1 VEDSGRQLHW
11 VHVKGHSE
19 DGGNDRADELVQ
31 WGKGKA
37 PFCRLRDGGGEG
49 ETRYRGA
56 TAEENETRYRNDS
69 EPEPEP
75 VQSATCAIG
84 RRGYS
89 AADATID
96 FFNQLDRELLAEI
109 EIEGGA
115 RKSVGSGDPLEGQ

>member
-1 VEDSGRQLHW
+1 MEAQKEKGGRIIW
-11 VHVKGHSE
+11 A
-19 DGGNDRADELVQ
+19 RFA
-31 WGKGKA
+31 
-37 PFCRLRDGGGEG
+37 
-49 ETRYRGA
+49 
-56 TAEENETRYRNDS
+56 RNDS

-89 AADATID
+89 AADAAID

-115 RKSVGSGDPLEGQ
+115 RKVWAVVIP